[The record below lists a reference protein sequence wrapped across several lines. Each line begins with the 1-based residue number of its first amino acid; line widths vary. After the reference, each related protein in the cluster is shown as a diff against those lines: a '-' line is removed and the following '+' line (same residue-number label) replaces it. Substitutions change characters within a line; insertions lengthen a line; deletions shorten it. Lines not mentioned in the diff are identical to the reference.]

1 MTGGATPDPPSRE
14 RFDDGLQVERTALS
28 WQRTGLAIT
37 AGSLVGARLLAP
49 GTGWWGIGL
58 GVAGAL
64 LGLFV
69 LVRSGIRHRHVHR
82 VLTTRL
88 STAPHAVPLD
98 VATASASAPTQLP
111 GAVLPAVVAAA
122 VLIAGLVALGYVIAA
137 ATAAAASA
145 G

>member
-1 MTGGATPDPPSRE
+1 MTAGGTPDPSSRE

-49 GTGWWGIGL
+49 GAGWWGIGL
-58 GVAGAL
+58 GVAGVL

-82 VLTTRL
+82 VLTTAL
-88 STAPHAVPLD
+88 SPAPPTAAPLTAAPPA
-98 VATASASAPTQLP
+98 ATPTQLP

-122 VLIAGLVALGYVIAA
+122 VLVAGLVAFGYVIAA
-137 ATAAAASA
+137 ATAAAAA